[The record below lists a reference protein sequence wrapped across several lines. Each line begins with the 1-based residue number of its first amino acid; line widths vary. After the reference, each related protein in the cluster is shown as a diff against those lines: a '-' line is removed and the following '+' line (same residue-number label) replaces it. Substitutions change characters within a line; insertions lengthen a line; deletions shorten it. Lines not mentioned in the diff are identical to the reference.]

1 MDKQRDIL
9 IERLEQK
16 LKERD
21 QRIAEMVKSPPV
33 AEDRVAEDRIT
44 ALEMEV
50 KELKDF
56 VYGILDELLYQ
67 KSVIDEM
74 EQKDVSIPEDKGD
87 IESTEYI
94 IAENTPEMRSEYG
107 RQDDSILIC

>member
-21 QRIAEMVKSPPV
+21 QRIAEMVKSPP
-33 AEDRVAEDRIT
+33 VAEDRIT

-74 EQKDVSIPEDKGD
+74 GQKGVSIPEEQGD

-94 IAENTPEMRSEYG
+94 IAENAPEMHSEYDG
-107 RQDDSILIC
+107 RDDSIIIC

>member
-16 LKERD
+16 LKQRD
-21 QRIAEMVKSPPV
+21 QRIAEMEKSPP
-33 AEDRVAEDRIT
+33 VAEDRIT

-67 KSVIDEM
+67 KSVIDGM
-74 EQKDVSIPEDKGD
+74 GQKDATDPEEERE
-87 IESTEYI
+87 IESAEYI
-94 IAENTPEMRSEYG
+94 IAENAPEMRSEYDG
-107 RQDDSILIC
+107 RDDSIIIC

>member
-1 MDKQRDIL
+1 MLKVTPVEDIMAGANMWM
-9 IERLEQK
+9 K
-16 LKERD
+16 L
-21 QRIAEMVKSPPV
+21 RIWP
-33 AEDRVAEDRIT
+33 
-44 ALEMEV
+44 V

-74 EQKDVSIPEDKGD
+74 GQKDVPIPEGKGD

-94 IAENTPEMRSEYG
+94 IAENTPEMHSEHDG
-107 RQDDSILIC
+107 QDDSIIIC

>member
-21 QRIAEMVKSPPV
+21 QRIAEMAKSPPV
-33 AEDRVAEDRIT
+33 VEDRIT

-74 EQKDVSIPEDKGD
+74 GQKDAPIPEGKGD

-94 IAENTPEMRSEYG
+94 IAENAPEMHSEHDG
-107 RQDDSILIC
+107 QDDSIIIC